1 MFAMIRAQTVVART
15 PSALLASLDRFYLQ
29 SKAKGDTLLFAL
41 SAPSD
46 ALSEITSH
54 LTSHFSR
61 HIGCLSSPLPAYR
74 SHITCAVA
82 LLDGIAFRSTISG
95 RADHQVGRW
104 HAARHSSAQQ
114 LRAEQSNVFEEF
126 SGDLSRVNWEDIW
139 DRSTKSARD
148 MLPVELRTV
157 RPEDV
162 SSILYFSDKAPEGV
176 AKVLKA
182 TFPHSHEL
190 GFLASSTPFITGR
203 PVTLF
208 HDGEIYSDGA
218 IGIALQPSL
227 GHTSLTVKFPDLVD
241 LTPDLQIT
249 SSEGNLILKVDNGNP
264 TRLLLAAMDKH
275 GLYGRGALL
284 KDDEFYV
291 GVMSDGKVEQL
302 HRITSGDPS
311 RGTIALGTT
320 SAPPQGSIIRMF
332 YLPRRDDA
340 TLNLDPTHG
349 NTSISFIVT
358 PDSFGDELPSSVLDN
373 DSLIIDGNFVSG
385 SENGFML
392 RRGAKEEGWTCTL
405 PGGQARLRRT

>member
-1 MFAMIRAQTVVART
+1 MIRAQTVVART
-15 PSALLASLDRFYLQ
+15 PSALLASLDRFHLQ
-29 SKAKGDTLLFAL
+29 SKGKGGTLLFAL

-46 ALSEITSH
+46 ALSETTSH
-54 LTSHFSR
+54 LTSHFPR
-61 HIGCLSSPLPAYR
+61 HIGCLSSLLPAYR
-74 SHITCAVA
+74 SHIMCAVA
-82 LLDGIAFRSTISG
+82 LLDGIAFRSTIAG
-95 RADHQVGRW
+95 RADPQVGRW
-104 HAARHSSAQQ
+104 HAARHSSTQQ
-114 LRAEQSNVFEEF
+114 LRAAQSNVFEEF
-126 SGDLSRVNWEDIW
+126 SGDLSGVNWEDIW
-139 DRSTKSARD
+139 DRTTKSAKE

-162 SSILYFSDKAPEGV
+162 SSILYFSDKAPEG
-176 AKVLKA
+176 LRRQ
-182 TFPHSHEL
+182 L

-227 GHTSLTVKFPDLVD
+227 GRTSLTVEFPGLVD

-249 SSEGNLILKVDNGNP
+249 RSEGNLILMVDDGNP

-332 YLPRRDDA
+332 YLPRRDEA
-340 TLNLDPTHG
+340 TLNLDSTHG

-358 PDSFGDELPSSVLDN
+358 PDSFGDEPPSSVLDN
-373 DSLIIDGNFVSG
+373 DILVIDGNFVSG

-392 RRGAKEEGWTCTL
+392 RRGAEEKGWTCTL
-405 PGGQARLRRT
+405 PGGQAHLRRT